1 MNKIARFDLSKK
13 LKSRRREIDL
23 IDQKLL
29 SLLNQRLHIALE
41 IGKIKK
47 QMGTKTYDPKREK
60 EILERLRLR
69 LRSRKKALLEEKDLE
84 KIFRTIISVCRRGQ
98 KVVNPEVPL

>member
-1 MNKIARFDLSKK
+1 MSQKNLPKELKK
-13 LKSRRREIDL
+13 KRREIDL
-23 IDQKLL
+23 IDRKLL

-69 LRSRKKALLEEKDLE
+69 LRSRKKTLLEEKDLE
-84 KIFRTIISVCRRGQ
+84 KIFRTIISVCRKTQ
-98 KVVNPEVPL
+98 NVVNSEVPL

>member
-1 MNKIARFDLSKK
+1 MAGSHLSQR
-13 LKSRRREIDL
+13 LRNRRREIDL
-23 IDQKLL
+23 IDRKLL

-69 LRSRKKALLEEKDLE
+69 LRSRKKTLLEEKDLE
-84 KIFRTIISVCRRGQ
+84 KIFRTIISVCRNTQ
-98 KVVNPEVPL
+98 NVVNSEVPL